1 MRNDPYCGLRVNII
15 PHVGPA
21 MNNTSDIDITEEATT
36 PTGGQVQTPE
46 QGTSPTL
53 ILERE
58 GAMRVPLIEFQ
69 NVTKRF
75 GEKTVLNNVN
85 LNIYGNQITTII
97 GKSGT
102 GKSVLLKHIIGLL
115 KPDEGSII
123 FQGKPVNKMKKQEW
137 EACRSQIAYLFQNN
151 ALLDS
156 MTVLDNVAFP
166 LKQTTNLSKTE
177 IEKRALKRIEDLE
190 LTEATRKYPSEL
202 SGGMQKRVALARAL
216 VTDPKIVLFDEP
228 TTGQDP
234 IRKNMILSMIVHYK
248 RKFGFTAVMISHD
261 IPDVFFISDRIIILW
276 EGTVGFEGTYEEA
289 IRLKIPMIDEFLRSL
304 EGFQDELTGLLS
316 REAFR
321 VHYAATLG
329 GTYTAAFSAALFSV
343 RINLVHEVLG
353 PQATVEVLRALGE
366 YTNRRFNPIGGFSA
380 RHSRDEILTIF
391 PRKNID
397 EARQLV
403 ADFAQEL
410 KHEAIDSIQKI
421 AIAKIGAATSFDVY
435 IRAGVTEVF
444 PTDAIDQIIAKA
456 RSKQEIVATQ
466 RWSSGGKEQ

>member
-1 MRNDPYCGLRVNII
+1 ME
-15 PHVGPA
+15 
-21 MNNTSDIDITEEATT
+21 T
-36 PTGGQVQTPE
+36 
-46 QGTSPTL
+46 
-53 ILERE
+53 
-58 GAMRVPLIEFQ
+58 PLIEFK

-75 GEKTVLNNVN
+75 GNKTVLDKVN
-85 LNIYGNQITTII
+85 LNIYGNRITTII

-115 KPDEGSII
+115 TPDEGTII
-123 FQGKPVNKMKKQEW
+123 FQGKPVNEMKKSEW

-156 MTVLDNVAFP
+156 MTVFDNVAFP
-166 LKQTTNLSKTE
+166 LGRTTNLSKKE
-177 IEKRALKRIEDLE
+177 IEKRALKRIQDLE
-190 LTEATRKYPSEL
+190 LTEAVEKYPAEL

-234 IRKNMILSMIVHYK
+234 IRKNMILSMIVHYR
-248 RKFGFTAVMISHD
+248 RKFGFTAIMISHD
-261 IPDVFFISDRIIILW
+261 IPDVFFISDRIVILW

-289 IRLKIPMIDEFLRSL
+289 VKLKLPMIDEFLRSL

-321 VHYAATLG
+321 VHYAAMLG
-329 GTYTAAFSAALFSV
+329 GTATVSAVSAALFGI
-343 RINLVHEVLG
+343 RLNILHDTLG
-353 PQATVEVLRALGE
+353 PQAAMEILRALGE

-391 PRKNID
+391 PHTSID

-410 KHEAIDSIQKI
+410 KHEAIDRIESI
-421 AIAKIGAATSFDVY
+421 AVAKMGAAACFDVH
-435 IRAGVTEVF
+435 IRAGI
-444 PTDAIDQIIAKA
+444 TDVSPADTVDQIIEKA
-456 RSKQEIVATQ
+456 RVKQEIVATH
-466 RWSSGGKEQ
+466 RCGTGGNEEQ